1 MMSQAPT
8 SNVIEDIAII
18 GMSGRFPG
26 AKGIE
31 PFWEN
36 LRAGVESIS
45 FFSNEELAARGVP
58 DFMLNNPA
66 FVNAGALL
74 DDVEMFD
81 ANFFGI
87 NPKEAEI
94 LDPQQRLALECA
106 WEAIESAGYDPE
118 RYPGLIGVYASGSP
132 SAYFLYN
139 LYPNLELRALVGNF
153 QLTLNNDR
161 EFLSTRISYKLNL
174 KGPSVNVQTACSSS
188 LVSIHL
194 ACQSLLNYQCD
205 MALAGGVSI
214 RMLKGGYVYQEGG
227 IVSPDGHCRA
237 FDAKAQGTV
246 FGSGV
251 GMVVLKRLEDALADG
266 DDIHAVVKSSAINN
280 DGSAKIGYTAPSVE
294 GQAKVIAEALA
305 LSRIEPESISYIE
318 AHGTGTSL
326 GDPIEVAALNEVF
339 RAKTSKKGFCAL
351 GTVKTNVGHLD
362 AAAGVTGIIKT
373 ALSLKSGMI
382 PPSLHYEQPN
392 PQIDFQNSPFYVNT
406 RLSEWK
412 RNGTPRRAGVSSF
425 GIGGTNAHA
434 ILEEAP
440 PRANSGESRPWHL
453 LLLSAKSDTALEA
466 VTGNLVSYLKER
478 PDAKLADVAYTLK
491 VGRGEFQHRRMLVC
505 RSVEEAAAALES
517 LDHRRVF
524 TSTVESRYR
533 PVVFMFSGQG
543 SQYVEMTQGLYESEP
558 EFRAEVDRCCEI
570 LRTPL
575 GFDLREVLYPGE
587 AQQEEATRKLSQTYI
602 TQPALFVVEYAL
614 ARLWMKWGLKPEAMI
629 GHSIGEYVAACLA
642 GVFSLEEALALV
654 ASRGRLMQEM
664 PAGAMLTVPL
674 SEAELRP
681 LLNERLSLAAINGP
695 SLCVA
700 SGPTK
705 DIDELQQRLAAQGA
719 ASRRLVTS
727 HAFHSDM
734 MEPMLEP
741 FTRLVERAAL
751 KPPQIPYISNLT
763 GTWITEAEATDPA
776 YWAQHL
782 RQGVRFADGLQELMK
797 VPDRILLEVGP
808 GRTLGT
814 LARQHPKRTAGQPV
828 LSTVRHPQDERADAD
843 FLLDA
848 LGQLWLAGVR
858 PDWAGFYEGETR
870 QRISLPTYP
879 FEHRRY
885 WIDEAKEG
893 AHARTHK
900 GPLTKR
906 PDVADWF
913 YLPSWTRSAPL
924 NLLKRA
930 ANTEPPSTWLV
941 FADSCGIGARLAER
955 LEQTGEDVI
964 TVTAGEKF
972 APLNDRTYTI
982 DPRQAED
989 YKSLLKELHA
999 REKTPG
1005 RLAHLWSVTAQNQ
1018 ALGAEGGLDEAQ
1030 ALGFY
1035 SLLFLAQAIGSQ
1047 GLTDSLHLG
1056 VVSNQVQEVNVGD
1069 ELCPQKATLLGP
1081 CRVIPKEYANVTC
1094 RTIDIVIPEPGPQQE
1109 LLIDQL
1115 ISEFT
1120 ADTADAVIAY
1130 RGDYRWTQKYE
1141 ATPLNALES
1150 EAPLR
1155 QGGVYLITGGMGG
1168 IGLTLAEYLAQAV
1181 QAKLVLVSRSAFPD
1195 RAEWAAVEASEDQ
1208 QDERVSRTIRQLRQ
1222 LEALGAEVLV
1232 VRADTVN
1239 PEQMREAIRQ
1249 THERFGGLH
1258 GVIHAAGVPGG
1269 GLIQL
1274 KTQEMAQAVQAPK
1287 VEGVLVLDALLAGE
1301 TLDFFMLC
1309 SSVAAVMGP
1318 LGQVDYCAANAFMDA
1333 YALYKTRRDGLFTV
1347 SVNWDA
1353 WDEVGMAV
1361 KAAETFGARPKAQPA
1376 AQPAVQPEAQA
1387 EAQPAV
1393 SVQQNGQENGQH
1405 PLFDSYAPE
1414 GDEEI
1419 YTSQLSAAR
1428 HWVLDEHRIMGKP
1441 TLVGTTYLEMARAAC
1456 QKHAA
1461 DGTLLVKDVVFV
1473 APMMVAESETKEVQ
1487 TVIRKAGNSFGFT
1500 IRSKVGSNGDAR
1512 WQDHAQGT
1520 VLRTE
1525 SGPAKKH
1532 SLPEI
1537 IARCRVDEIT
1547 VAPKPASNGSGA
1559 ERLTQHGP
1567 MSFGPRWAN
1576 LRKVYVG
1583 HNEALAYLELPD
1595 EFGADLGRFG
1605 LHPALMDLA
1614 TSFALSKL
1622 RGEGFYLP
1630 FSYKKLKVSGPLRQK
1645 IYSHARYN
1653 EDASGAK
1660 EVIEIDLLIMDEEGV
1675 ELVEIEGFIMKRV
1688 GDRATQALG
1697 AKEPVK
1703 EQNGEG
1709 AQAGGP
1715 TAKGVLNLKNA
1726 ILPAEGVSAFQRILS
1741 SRRLSQVVVSP
1752 LDLPLR
1758 IEQAR
1763 ASNSST
1769 LLEKMEK
1776 KGLTSQTMHPRPNVR
1791 TAYVAPT
1798 NELEETVAG
1807 IWQRVL
1813 GIEQVGIHDDFI
1825 ELGGHSLL
1833 AIQLIKQLEEAF
1845 PINLPAETIFKAP
1858 TVSTL
1863 SEAILL
1869 ALAEQEDTERLT
1881 QILDD
1886 VEQMSG
1892 V

>member
-1 MMSQAPT
+1 MSQAPT
-8 SNVIEDIAII
+8 SSAIEDIAII

-26 AKGIE
+26 AKGIA

-36 LRAGVESIS
+36 LRDGVESIS
-45 FFSNEELAARGVP
+45 FFSTEELAARGVP
-58 DFMLNNPA
+58 SFMLNNPA

-94 LDPQQRLALECA
+94 LDPQQRLALECS
-106 WEAIESAGYDPE
+106 WEALENAGYDPE
-118 RYPGLIGVYASGSP
+118 RYPGLIGVFASGSP

-139 LYPNLELRALVGNF
+139 LYPNLELRLLLGNF

-194 ACQSLLNYQCD
+194 ASQSLLNYQCD

-266 DDIHAVVKSSAINN
+266 DSIYAVLKSSAINN

-305 LSRIEPESISYIE
+305 ISRIDPESISYIE

-339 RAKTSKKGFCAL
+339 RAKTEKKGFCAL

-392 PQIDFQNSPFYVNT
+392 PQIDFENSPFYVNT

-440 PRANSGESRPWHL
+440 PRGESGESRPWQL

-466 VTGNLVSYLKER
+466 ATGNLVSYLKES
-478 PDAKLADVAYTLK
+478 PDAKLADVAYTLQ
-491 VGRGEFQHRRMLVC
+491 VGRGEFQYRRMLVC
-505 RSVEEAAAALES
+505 RSVDEAVAALES

-524 TSTVESRYR
+524 SSSVETKHR

-543 SQYVEMTQGLYESEP
+543 SQYVNMTRGLYESEP
-558 EFRAEVDRCCEI
+558 EFRKQVDLCCEL
-570 LRTPL
+570 LRVPL
-575 GFDLREVLYPGE
+575 GFDLREVLYAGE
-587 AQQEEATRKLSQTYI
+587 ERAEEATQKLSQTYI
-602 TQPALFVVEYAL
+602 TQPALFVIEYAL
-614 ARLWMKWGLKPEAMI
+614 ARLWMQWGIRPEAMI
-629 GHSIGEYVAACLA
+629 GHSIGEYVAACLS

-664 PAGAMLTVPL
+664 PKGAMLTVPL
-674 SEAELRP
+674 AEAELRP
-681 LLNERLSLAAINGP
+681 LLNERVSVVAINGP

-700 SGPTK
+700 AGPTAE
-705 DIDELQQRLAAQGA
+705 IDALQQTLAAQGV

-727 HAFHSDM
+727 HAFHSQM
-734 MEPMLEP
+734 MEPILEP
-741 FTRLVERAAL
+741 FTRLVGRAAL
-751 KPPQIPYISNLT
+751 KAPQIPYISNLT

-797 VPDRILLEVGP
+797 APDRILLEVGP

-828 LSTVRHPQDERADAD
+828 LSSVRHPQDERADED

-848 LGQLWLAGVR
+848 LGQLWLAGVK
-858 PDWAGFYEGETR
+858 PDWAGFYAGENR
-870 QRISLPTYP
+870 HRISLPTYP

-885 WIDEAKEG
+885 WIEEVKEEG
-893 AHARTHK
+893 AARSMK
-900 GPLTKR
+900 GPLTKK

-913 YLPSWTRSAPL
+913 YLPSWTRSGPL
-924 NLLKRA
+924 NVLKRA
-930 ANTEPPSTWLV
+930 GTTAEPPSTWLV
-941 FADSCGIGARLAER
+941 FADSCGIGTRLVER
-955 LEQTGEDVI
+955 LEQTGEDVF
-964 TVTAGEKF
+964 TVLAGEKF
-972 APLNDRTYTI
+972 APVGERTYTLN
-982 DPRQAED
+982 PRQAED
-989 YKSLLKELHA
+989 YKSLLKEL
-999 REKTPG
+999 RERGKTLG
-1005 RLAHLWSVTAQNQ
+1005 RLAHLWSVSELCAEN
-1018 ALGAEGGLDEAQ
+1018 ALEEAQ

-1035 SLLFLAQAIGSQ
+1035 SLLYLAQAIGSE

-1056 VVSNQVQEVNVGD
+1056 VVSNQVHEVNVGD

-1081 CRVIPKEYANVTC
+1081 CKVIPREYANVTC
-1094 RTIDIVIPEPGPQQE
+1094 RSVDITIPEAGPAQE
-1109 LLIDQL
+1109 LLIEQL
-1115 ISEFT
+1115 ISEFR
-1120 ADTADAVIAY
+1120 AETADACIAY
-1130 RGDYRWTQKYE
+1130 RGDYRWTQTYE
-1141 ATPLNALES
+1141 AAPLDALES
-1150 EAPLR
+1150 EVPLR
-1155 QGGVYLITGGMGG
+1155 PAGVYLITGGTGG

-1181 QAKLVLVSRSAFPD
+1181 QAKLVLLSRSAFPE
-1195 RAEWAAVEASEDQ
+1195 RAEWAALAASEDQ
-1208 QDERVSRTIRQLRQ
+1208 QDERVSRTVRQLQQ

-1232 VRADTVN
+1232 LRADTTDD
-1239 PEQMREAIRQ
+1239 EQMREAVRQ
-1249 THERFGGLH
+1249 TKERFGALH
-1258 GVIHAAGVPGG
+1258 GVVHAAGVPGG

-1274 KTQEMAQAVQAPK
+1274 KTPEMVEAVQAPK
-1287 VEGVLVLDALLAGE
+1287 VEGLLVLDAVLADERPDFLL
-1301 TLDFFMLC
+1301 LC

-1333 YALYKTRRDGLFTV
+1333 FALYKTRRDGLFTV

-1361 KAAETFGARPKAQPA
+1361 KAAEKFGARPKAEAKAETVGETAPPQPTAPQPA
-1376 AQPAVQPEAQA
+1376 QSA
-1387 EAQPAV
+1387 E
-1393 SVQQNGQENGQH
+1393 QNGHH

-1414 GDEEI
+1414 GEDEI
-1419 YTSQLSAAR
+1419 YTSRLSAAS

-1461 DGTLLVKDVVFV
+1461 DGPLLVKDVVFV
-1473 APMMVAESETKEVQ
+1473 APLMVAESETKEVQ
-1487 TVIRKAGNSFGFT
+1487 TVIRRAGDSLGFT
-1500 IRSKVGSNGDAR
+1500 IRSKVGSNGDGR
-1512 WQDHAQGT
+1512 WQDHALGT
-1520 VLRTE
+1520 VLRAD

-1537 IARCRVDEIT
+1537 MARCRVDEIT
-1547 VAPKPASNGSGA
+1547 VAPPKAGNGSGA

-1583 HNEALAYLELPD
+1583 QNEALAYLELPD

-1630 FSYKKLKVSGPLRQK
+1630 FSYKRLKVSAPLRQK

-1653 EDASGAK
+1653 EDASGSK
-1660 EVIEIDLLIMDEEGV
+1660 EVIEIDLVIMDEDGV
-1675 ELVEIEGFIMKRV
+1675 ELVEIEGFIMKKV

-1697 AKEPVK
+1697 AKGAAEGR
-1703 EQNGEG
+1703 NGNG
-1709 AQAGGP
+1709 AAATAP
-1715 TAKGVLNLKNA
+1715 PAKGLMSLKDA
-1726 ILPAEGVSAFQRILS
+1726 ILPEEGVEAFRRILS
-1741 SRRLSQVVVSP
+1741 SRRLSQVIVSTV
-1752 LDLPLR
+1752 DLPQR

-1763 ASNSST
+1763 SSNSSS
-1769 LLEKMEK
+1769 LLEKLEK

-1798 NELEETVAG
+1798 NELEEKVAE

-1845 PINLPAETIFKAP
+1845 PVSLPAETIFKAP
-1858 TVSTL
+1858 TVATL
-1863 SEAILL
+1863 GEAILL
-1869 ALAEQEDTERLT
+1869 SLAEQEDTERLA
-1881 QILDD
+1881 QILET
-1886 VEQMSG
+1886 VEQM
-1892 V
+1892 